1 MDGRESTLSRRR
13 LLAASAA
20 GIATFAG
27 CGGVNAQNDRP
38 EGTASLGYVR
48 VVNRH
53 DADHTVHVLVERGD
67 EVAFWSSYDLSAA
80 GDNAAA
86 VAVEGPWADDAAEA
100 AYEVYFRVDDRS
112 EWKTFS
118 TAESDLDC
126 YGLEA
131 RVNDDAGL
139 GLWVE
144 HEPDVCGTGTPA
156 E

>member
-13 LLAASAA
+13 LLAASSA
-20 GIATFAG
+20 GIAALAG
-27 CGGVNAQNDRP
+27 CGGVNAQNERS

-53 DADHTVHVLVERGD
+53 DADHTVHVLVERGG
-67 EVAFWSSYDLSAA
+67 EVVFWSSYDLSAA
-80 GDNAAA
+80 GDDASA
-86 VAVEGPWADDAAEA
+86 VAVEGPWTDAAAEA
-100 AYEVYFRVDDRS
+100 AYEVRFRVDDRT

-144 HEPDVCGTGTPA
+144 HEPDVCGTETAA